1 MLRLQDQ
8 DLEHRHRIKR
18 WPPAFAAVAITQPL
32 DKPVPEILEINRPL
46 QNFKRITMRAQRFKV
61 IVQAEKRWGAIG
73 RLRARDLISE
83 SQQN

>member
-1 MLRLQDQ
+1 
-8 DLEHRHRIKR
+8 
-18 WPPAFAAVAITQPL
+18 
-32 DKPVPEILEINRPL
+32 
-46 QNFKRITMRAQRFKV
+46 MRAQRFKV